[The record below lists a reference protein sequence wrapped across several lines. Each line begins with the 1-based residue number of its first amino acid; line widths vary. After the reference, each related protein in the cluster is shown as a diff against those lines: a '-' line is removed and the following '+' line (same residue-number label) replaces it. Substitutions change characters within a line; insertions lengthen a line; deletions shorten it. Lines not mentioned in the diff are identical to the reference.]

1 MDLGDW
7 QELSRLRFENH
18 LWHRC
23 VDDIRV
29 EVERPAANSA
39 SIAQVLERSLA
50 VLNKGLAGLHRRPV
64 TRGAQPGGR

>member
-23 VDDIRV
+23 VDEIRA
-29 EVERPAANSA
+29 EVERPAATTN
-39 SIAQVLERSLA
+39 SIAHVVERSIE

-64 TRGAQPGGR
+64 GRGAQAGRR